1 MKRFLTLA
9 VPIAMCALVVP
20 ASLHAESPE
29 GILAQSDAQRTIN
42 DMSFEVR
49 LSAYDGSQV
58 TDTKT
63 LWGSLKIGADHN
75 RILMYFVDPASDRG
89 RKLLVDGDA
98 VYLLFVRTTN
108 PIRLSP
114 LEVLT
119 GQASNGDVVRT
130 FARDYDVESMTD
142 ATLAGAQAYHFSLA
156 AKQSVG
162 DTSYKRVQLWV
173 EKSSLRLLYAEF
185 HAASGALLKKAFYKD
200 YREATGKDVP
210 FSVEVFAGD
219 DASKRTVMTFDKV
232 GRKAVPETEFT
243 RSFLSLWNPEQP
255 E

>member
-1 MKRFLTLA
+1 MKRHFALCAVFALLTL
-9 VPIAMCALVVP
+9 LLP
-20 ASLHAESPE
+20 AGLHAESPA
-29 GILAQSDAQRTIN
+29 GILAQSDARRTID

-49 LSAYDGSQV
+49 LSAYDGNKV

-63 LWGSLKIGADHN
+63 LWGSMKIGADHN
-75 RILMYFVDPASDRG
+75 RVLMYFVDPASDRG

-130 FARDYDVESMTD
+130 FARDYDVESMTEETRD
-142 ATLAGAQAYHFSLA
+142 GTQDYHFSLL
-156 AKQSVG
+156 AKESVG

-173 EKSSLRLLYAEF
+173 EKSSLRLVYAEF
-185 HAASGALLKKAFYKD
+185 YAASGALLKKAFYRD
-200 YREATGKDVP
+200 YRPAMGKDVP
-210 FSVEVFAGD
+210 FSVEVLAGD

-232 GRKAVPETEFT
+232 GRRAVPETAFK
-243 RSFLSLWNPEQP
+243 RSYLPSWNPEP
-255 E
+255 PR

>member
-1 MKRFLTLA
+1 MKR
-9 VPIAMCALVVP
+9 IIALVLP
-20 ASLHAESPE
+20 LACLAAGRLFAQSPSD
-29 GILAQSDAQRTIN
+29 ILARSDARRTID

-49 LSAYDGSQV
+49 LSAYDGSRV
-58 TDTKT
+58 ADSST
-63 LWGSLKIGADHN
+63 LWGSLKIGQDHN
-75 RILMYFVDPASDRG
+75 RVLMYFVDPASQRG

-119 GQASNGDVVRT
+119 GQASDGDVVRT

-142 ATLAGAQAYHFSLA
+142 GALDNSPVYHFSLV
-156 AKQSVG
+156 AKESVG

-185 HAASGALLKKAFYKD
+185 YAASGVLLKKAYYKD
-200 YREATGKDVP
+200 FRPAMGKDVP
-210 FSVEVFAGD
+210 FTVEVFAGG
-219 DASKRTVMTFDKV
+219 DANKRTVMSFDKV
-232 GRKAVPETEFT
+232 GRRVVPATELT
-243 RSFLSLWNPEQP
+243 RSYLPSWNPEP
-255 E
+255 PK

>member
-75 RILMYFVDPASDRG
+75 RVLMYFVDPASDRG

-142 ATLAGAQAYHFSLA
+142 ATLAGARLA
-156 AKQSVG
+156 
-162 DTSYKRVQLWV
+162 T
-173 EKSSLRLLYAEF
+173 
-185 HAASGALLKKAFYKD
+185 
-200 YREATGKDVP
+200 
-210 FSVEVFAGD
+210 
-219 DASKRTVMTFDKV
+219 
-232 GRKAVPETEFT
+232 
-243 RSFLSLWNPEQP
+243 NNI
-255 E
+255 

>member
-1 MKRFLTLA
+1 VIPFAALA
-9 VPIAMCALVVP
+9 LLEP
-20 ASLHAESPE
+20 SGLHAETPA
-29 GILAQSDAQRTIN
+29 GILAQSDAQRTID

-49 LSAYDGSQV
+49 LSAYEGSQV

-63 LWGSLKIGADHN
+63 LWGSMKIGADHN
-75 RILMYFVDPASDRG
+75 RVLMYFVDPASDRG

-130 FARDYDVESMTD
+130 FARDYEVETMTEE
-142 ATLAGAQAYHFSLA
+142 TREGAQDYHFSLV
-156 AKQSVG
+156 AKESVG

-173 EKSSLRLLYAEF
+173 EKSSLRLVYAEF
-185 HAASGALLKKAFYKD
+185 YAASGVLLKKAFYRD
-200 YREATGKDVP
+200 YRSAMGKDIP
-210 FSVEVFAGD
+210 FSVEVLAGD
-219 DASKRTVMTFDKV
+219 DATKRTVMTFDKV
-232 GRKAVPETEFT
+232 GRKAVPETAFK
-243 RSFLSLWNPEQP
+243 RSYLPSWNPETP
-255 E
+255 R